1 MRQTPKPEPQN
12 PGIPEPVRLAE
23 PEAVGRFLDYFR
35 VDERFPHIL
44 CPGCGIG
51 TAMNT
56 VVRALIESGVSQ
68 NELCVVSGI
77 GCSSRISGYVDC
89 DTFHTLH
96 GRALPAATG
105 VKLARPDLKVVV
117 FGGDGDMLAIGG
129 NHFIHAARRNVDV
142 TVFVLNNFT
151 YGMTGGQ
158 YSPTTPT
165 CARASTAP
173 FGNVERDFDICF
185 MARATGATF
194 VARSTTFHVAH
205 LKKMAKLA
213 IGKRGFSV
221 VEIISQCPTFFGR
234 AQSMGDA
241 VKMLEW
247 IRDRSIDV
255 SKVTDP
261 WQVQDKFVIGVL
273 HDREEVPPYSQLL
286 GDVRR
291 LASGGSDCKK
301 SGPAGIG
308 GDKP

>member
-1 MRQTPKPEPQN
+1 MTNDELTA
-12 PGIPEPVRLAE
+12 EHSRLAE
-23 PEAVGRFLDYFR
+23 PEAVERFLEYFR

-56 VVRALIESGVSQ
+56 VVRALLETGVKQ
-68 NELCVVSGI
+68 DELCVVSGI
-77 GCSSRISGYVDC
+77 GCSSRISGYLDC

-105 VKLARPDLKVVV
+105 VKLAKPELKVVV

-129 NHFIHAARRNVDV
+129 NHLIHAARRNVDL

-173 FGNVERDFDICF
+173 LGNVERDFDTCF
-185 MARATGATF
+185 MARATGAMF
-194 VARSTTFHVAH
+194 VARSTTYHVAH

-213 IGKRGFSV
+213 LGKRGFSV

-234 AQSMGDA
+234 YQSMGDA

-247 IRDRSIDV
+247 IKDRSIDV
-255 SKVTDP
+255 SEVADP
-261 WQVQDKFVIGVL
+261 MTVQDKFVIGVL
-273 HDREEVPPYSQLL
+273 HDREEVPPYSELYAN
-286 GDVRR
+286 VRR
-291 LASGGSDCKK
+291 LRQDGTGCKDLGLPGK
-301 SGPAGIG
+301 GAGT
-308 GDKP
+308 P

>member
-1 MRQTPKPEPQN
+1 MD
-12 PGIPEPVRLAE
+12 
-23 PEAVGRFLDYFR
+23 RFLEYFR

-56 VVRALIESGVSQ
+56 VVRSFIETGVSQ
-68 NELCVVSGI
+68 DELCVVSGI
-77 GCSSRISGYVDC
+77 GCSSRISGYLDC

-105 VKLARPDLKVVV
+105 VKLAKPHLKVVV

-129 NHFIHAARRNVDV
+129 NHFIHAARRNIDV

-173 FGNVERDFDICF
+173 FGNVERDFDTCF
-185 MARATGATF
+185 MARATGAMF

-213 IGKRGFSV
+213 LSKRGFSV

-234 AQSMGDA
+234 HQSMGDA

-247 IRDRSIDV
+247 IKDRSIDV

-261 WQVQDKFVIGVL
+261 WVVQDKFVIGVL
-273 HDREEVPPYSQLL
+273 HDREEVPPYSELYANM
-286 GDVRR
+286 RR
-291 LASGGSDCKK
+291 LRQQSAGCKDLGLPGK
-301 SGPAGIG
+301 GAGIS
-308 GDKP
+308 

>member
-1 MRQTPKPEPQN
+1 
-12 PGIPEPVRLAE
+12 VD
-23 PEAVGRFLDYFR
+23 RFLEYFR

-51 TAMNT
+51 MAMNT
-56 VVRALIESGVSQ
+56 VVRALIETGTNQ

-77 GCSSRISGYVDC
+77 GCSSRISGYLDC

-105 VKLARPDLKVVV
+105 VKLARPHLKVVV

-129 NHFIHAARRNVDV
+129 NHFIHAARRNIDL

-165 CARASTAP
+165 LEKAATAP
-173 FGNVERDFDICF
+173 YGNVERDFDTCF
-185 MARATGATF
+185 MARATGAMF
-194 VARSTTFHVAH
+194 VARSTTFHAAH

-213 IGKRGFSV
+213 LSKRGFSV
-221 VEIISQCPTFFGR
+221 VEIISQCPTFYGR
-234 AQSMGDA
+234 HQGLGDA

-255 SKVTDP
+255 SKVADP

-273 HDREEVPPYSQLL
+273 HDREEVPPYSKLYEQ
-286 GDVRR
+286 VR
-291 LASGGSDCKK
+291 AKAQGK
-301 SGPAGIG
+301 A
-308 GDKP
+308 

>member
-1 MRQTPKPEPQN
+1 
-12 PGIPEPVRLAE
+12 VD
-23 PEAVGRFLDYFR
+23 RFLDYFR
-35 VDERFPHIL
+35 VDERFPHML

-56 VVRALIESGVSQ
+56 VVRAFVEMGIRQ
-68 NELCVVSGI
+68 DELCVVSGI
-77 GCSSRISGYVDC
+77 GCSSRISGYLDC

-96 GRALPAATG
+96 GRALPAASG
-105 VKLARPDLKVVV
+105 VKLARPNLKVVV

-129 NHFIHAARRNVDV
+129 NHFIHAARRNMDV

-173 FGNVERDFDICF
+173 YGNQERDFDPCF
-185 MARATGATF
+185 MARATGAEF

-213 IGKRGFSV
+213 LGKKGFSV

-234 AQSMGDA
+234 YQGMGNA

-247 IRDRSIDV
+247 IRERSVDV
-255 SKVTDP
+255 SAVADP
-261 WQVQDKFVIGVL
+261 WQVPDRFVIGVL
-273 HDREEVPPYSQLL
+273 HDREEVPPYSQLCA
-286 GDVRR
+286 DMRR
-291 LASGGSDCKK
+291 LIQPDPDGKGQGSGASGGAR
-301 SGPAGIG
+301 P
-308 GDKP
+308 

>member
-1 MRQTPKPEPQN
+1 M
-12 PGIPEPVRLAE
+12 AE
-23 PEAVGRFLDYFR
+23 HDNGVCPALPNELLDFYR
-35 VDERFPHIL
+35 VDERLPHIL

-56 VVRALIESGVSQ
+56 VVRAVQELGIKQ
-68 NELCVVSGI
+68 DELCVVSGI
-77 GCSSRISGYVDC
+77 GCSSRVSGYLDC

-105 VKLARPDLKVVV
+105 VRLSKAWMKVVV

-142 TVFVLNNFT
+142 TVFVINNFT

-165 CARASTAP
+165 HEKAATAP
-173 FGNVERDFDICF
+173 YGNVEREFDICF
-185 MARATGATF
+185 LARATGAMF

-205 LKKMAKLA
+205 LKQMAKLA
-213 IGKRGFSV
+213 LGKKGFSV
-221 VEIISQCPTFFGR
+221 VEIVSQCPTLYGR
-234 AQSMGDA
+234 HQKLGDA

-255 SKVTDP
+255 SKVADP
-261 WQVQDKFVIGVL
+261 WAVQDKFVIGVL
-273 HDREEVPPYSQLL
+273 HDRAEVPPYSELYQ
-286 GDVRR
+286 GVRE
-291 LASGGSDCKK
+291 AAGGEKK
-301 SGPAGIG
+301 
-308 GDKP
+308 